1 MLEKEEE
8 DRLNKIELL
17 ERNFESEKQ
26 KLREQVLIARETA
39 NIAQFDSY
47 FGEVIPDE
55 AKSSTYNARH
65 VSLILFHPSIS
76 KLTESL
82 KRLLLSSSD

>member
-1 MLEKEEE
+1 MLEKEAE

-26 KLREQVLIARETA
+26 ELREQVLIARETA

-55 AKSSTYNARH
+55 AKNNTSNARFTH
-65 VSLILFHPSIS
+65 TRFAHRFQNYYYYYQFIS
-76 KLTESL
+76 C
-82 KRLLLSSSD
+82 